1 MRHSTLVLTLLAR
14 ELRAGAR
21 LMTRYQLVS
30 IGLGGAV
37 LLAYGAADAVI
48 ALRGS
53 ADTLRQLPWLWT
65 GSVPSLMLAAGVL
78 AGLAIGRLARDRAF
92 APFLKALPLS
102 IGKRRSMAAVA
113 AFAFGAALAT
123 MLGGTVFLAC
133 MLIEKPGPL
142 LWAIGSTA
150 LFAAGFG
157 AAASLHILR
166 SASSERAGIPRG
178 RDNDSGRSLRLGLID
193 RARPTWIGIWAWKIP
208 AGDIRRSGQLIAA
221 IVIFTFSVLLAA
233 GASLAQRQAAPAA
246 LAALVIGFI
255 VFMLTLR
262 YHPLGSPVL
271 RTAPIGFTRAWLRL
285 MRLPLLLSAAVFV
298 LPASAALAAEPS
310 AWALPVAGGF
320 WLLVLNLAYAA
331 FAAYFMKTPFLA
343 AFSFLAALAYTF
355 YESVEYGRTIL
366 IGFVVLILWLWHRAR
381 LRFRHG

>member
-1 MRHSTLVLTLLAR
+1 MRHSTLVLKLLAH
-14 ELRAGAR
+14 ELRVGVR
-21 LMTRYQLVS
+21 SMTRYQLIS

-37 LLAYGAADAVI
+37 LLAYGIADAVV

-53 ADTLRQLPWLWT
+53 ADTLRQLPWLW
-65 GSVPSLMLAAGVL
+65 GSGLPTVMLAVGVL
-78 AGLAIGRLARDRAF
+78 AGLTIGRLARNRAF

-102 IGKRRSMAAVA
+102 IAKRRIMAAVA
-113 AFAFGAALAT
+113 AATFGVPLAA
-123 MLGGTVFLAC
+123 MLGSTVFLAC
-133 MLIEKPGPL
+133 VLIEKPDPL
-142 LWAIGSTA
+142 DWAIGSAA
-150 LFAAGFG
+150 LFAAGLF
-157 AAASLHILR
+157 AAATWRILR
-166 SASSERAGIPRG
+166 GAGQDRAAERT
-178 RDNDSGRSLRLGLID
+178 RDGGTRRSLRLGPID
-193 RARPTWIGIWAWKIP
+193 RARPAWIGIWAWKIP

-221 IVIFTFSVLLAA
+221 IIIFTLCVLLAA

-298 LPASAALAAEPS
+298 LPASAALAAEPA

-331 FAAYFMKTPFLA
+331 FAAYFMRTPFLA
-343 AFSFLAALAYTF
+343 AFSFLAALGYSF

-366 IGFVVLILWLWHRAR
+366 IASIVLIVWLWNRAR

>member
-1 MRHSTLVLTLLAR
+1 MRHSTLVLNLLAQ
-14 ELRAGAR
+14 ELRACVR
-21 LMTRYQLVS
+21 STTRYQLVS

-37 LLAYGAADAVI
+37 LLAYGIADAVV

-53 ADTLRQLPWLWT
+53 ADMLRQLPWLW
-65 GSVPSLMLAAGVL
+65 GSGLPLAMLTLGVL
-78 AGLAIGRLARDRAF
+78 AGLAIGRLVRDRAF

-102 IGKRRSMAAVA
+102 LGKRRIMAAVA
-113 AFAFGAALAT
+113 AVALGAVLAA

-133 MLIEKPGPL
+133 VLIGKPAPL
-142 LWAIGSTA
+142 GWAIGSA
-150 LFAAGFG
+150 VLFGAGFAV
-157 AAASLHILR
+157 AATWRILR
-166 SASSERAGIPRG
+166 SAG
-178 RDNDSGRSLRLGLID
+178 RDRADIPQTPGAARRSLRLGSID
-193 RARPTWIGIWAWKIP
+193 RARPAWIGIWAWKIP

-221 IVIFTFSVLLAA
+221 IIIFTLSVLLAA
-233 GASLAQRQAAPAA
+233 GASLAQRQAEPAA

-262 YHPLGSPVL
+262 YHPLSSPVL

-331 FAAYFMKTPFLA
+331 FAAYFMKTPLLA
-343 AFSFLAALAYTF
+343 AFSFLAALGYGF

>member
-1 MRHSTLVLTLLAR
+1 MPTHSTLVLNLLAQ
-14 ELRAGAR
+14 EMRACVRA
-21 LMTRYQLVS
+21 MTRYQLVS
-30 IGLGGAV
+30 ISLGGAV
-37 LLAYGAADAVI
+37 LLAYASADAVV

-53 ADTLRQLPWLWT
+53 GETLRQLPWLW
-65 GSVPSLMLAAGVL
+65 GGGLQSVMLAVGVL

-102 IGKRRSMAAVA
+102 LNRRRIMAAA
-113 AFAFGAALAT
+113 AALALGAPLAA

-133 MLIEKPGPL
+133 VLIEKPYPL
-142 LWAIGSTA
+142 GWAIGGAA
-150 LFAAGFG
+150 LFIAGLS
-157 AAASLHILR
+157 AASTWRILR
-166 SASSERAGIPRG
+166 SGSEDRPNRQR
-178 RDNDSGRSLRLGLID
+178 RDGGAGRSLRLGPLD
-193 RARPTWIGIWAWKIP
+193 RARPSWIGIWAWKIP
-208 AGDIRRSGQLIAA
+208 AGDIRRSSRLIAA
-221 IVIFTFSVLLAA
+221 VVIFAVGVLLAA

-262 YHPLGSPVL
+262 YHPLASPVL

-285 MRLPLLLSAAVFV
+285 MRLPLLLSAAVFS

-343 AFSFLAALAYTF
+343 AFSFLAALAYTA

-366 IGFVVLILWLWHRAR
+366 IGFAALVLWLWHRAR

>member
-1 MRHSTLVLTLLAR
+1 MRHSTLVLNLLAQ
-14 ELRAGAR
+14 ELRSCVR
-21 LMTRYQLVS
+21 STTRYQLVS

-37 LLAYGAADAVI
+37 LLAYGVADAVV

-53 ADTLRQLPWLWT
+53 ADTLRQLPWLW
-65 GSVPSLMLAAGVL
+65 GSSLPLAMLTVGIL
-78 AGLAIGRLARDRAF
+78 AGIVIGRLARDRAF

-102 IGKRRSMAAVA
+102 IGKRRIMAAVA
-113 AFAFGAALAT
+113 AVALGAVLAAT
-123 MLGGTVFLAC
+123 LGGTVFLAC
-133 MLIEKPGPL
+133 VQIEKPFPL
-142 LWAIGSTA
+142 GWAIGSAA
-150 LFAAGFG
+150 LFGAGF
-157 AAASLHILR
+157 AAAAAWRILR
-166 SASSERAGIPRG
+166 STGQDRADITQT
-178 RDNDSGRSLRLGLID
+178 SGAARRSLRLGPID
-193 RARPTWIGIWAWKIP
+193 RARPAWIGLWAWKIP

-221 IVIFTFSVLLAA
+221 VVIFTLSVLLAA
-233 GASLAQRQAAPAA
+233 GASLAQRQAEPAA

-343 AFSFLAALAYTF
+343 AFSFLAALGYGF

-366 IGFVVLILWLWHRAR
+366 IGFVVLIVWLWNRAR

>member
-1 MRHSTLVLTLLAR
+1 MRHSTLVLKLLAH
-14 ELRAGAR
+14 ELSVGVRS
-21 LMTRYQLVS
+21 MTRYQLIS

-37 LLAYGAADAVI
+37 LLAYGIADAVV

-53 ADTLRQLPWLWT
+53 ADTLRQLPWLW
-65 GSVPSLMLAAGVL
+65 GSGLPTVMLAVGVL

-102 IGKRRSMAAVA
+102 IAKRRVMAAVA
-113 AFAFGAALAT
+113 AATFGIPLAA

-133 MLIEKPGPL
+133 MLIEKPDPL
-142 LWAIGSTA
+142 KWAIGSAA
-150 LFAAGFG
+150 LFAAGLF
-157 AAASLHILR
+157 AAATWRVLR
-166 SASSERAGIPRG
+166 SAGQDHPQR
-178 RDNDSGRSLRLGLID
+178 RDGGTRRSLRLGSID
-193 RARPTWIGIWAWKIP
+193 RARPAWIGIWAWKIP

-221 IVIFTFSVLLAA
+221 IIIFTLSVLLAA

-298 LPASAALAAEPS
+298 LPASAALAAEPA

-331 FAAYFMKTPFLA
+331 FAAHFMKTPFLA
-343 AFSFLAALAYTF
+343 AFSFIAALGYSF

-366 IGFVVLILWLWHRAR
+366 IGFVLLILWLWHRAR